1 MWSILLLAGAVWAI
15 FPSSGLVARML
26 SPLWPQGGCN
36 DARHPTQ
43 IEPCP
48 LVKQGVS
55 SGTSLLLH
63 LEDFPKSVPAAF
75 SSRMEVYI
83 ELMLALAERMTPLGE
98 PETLSVHLAVQ
109 ILEQNQGSWGSWVVG
124 RKDLC
129 GQPAASAWRSTF

>member
-1 MWSILLLAGAVWAI
+1 M
-15 FPSSGLVARML
+15 
-26 SPLWPQGGCN
+26 
-36 DARHPTQ
+36 Q
-43 IEPCP
+43 IELCP

-75 SSRMEVYI
+75 SSRIEVYI
-83 ELMLALAERMTPLGE
+83 ELMLALAERMTPLGV
-98 PETLSVHLAVQ
+98 PETLSVHLAMQ

-124 RKDLC
+124 PKDLG